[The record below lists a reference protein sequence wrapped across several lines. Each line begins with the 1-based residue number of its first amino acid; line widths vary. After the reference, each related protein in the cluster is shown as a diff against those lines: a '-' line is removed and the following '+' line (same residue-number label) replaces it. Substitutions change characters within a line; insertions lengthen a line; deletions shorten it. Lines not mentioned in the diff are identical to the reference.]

1 MQQVL
6 RHVREA
12 IRIGLAGI
20 QRVNVQTTEEIFMV
34 SAGEALVIREIDLF
48 SRFRSIVRGIML
60 QARQRVTLV
69 SSNIPGVY
77 Q

>member
-48 SRFRSIVRGIML
+48 SRFRSIL
-60 QARQRVTLV
+60 
-69 SSNIPGVY
+69 
-77 Q
+77 

>member
-1 MQQVL
+1 
-6 RHVREA
+6 
-12 IRIGLAGI
+12 
-20 QRVNVQTTEEIFMV
+20 VQTTEEIFMV